1 MFEWLREKRLSRNMT
16 QEQLAKEVGISRT
29 MITELENGNAK
40 PSVKTAKAIAKVL
53 DFSWTLFFD
62 KEE

>member
-1 MFEWLREKRLSRNMT
+1 MFEWLKEKRLSRNMT